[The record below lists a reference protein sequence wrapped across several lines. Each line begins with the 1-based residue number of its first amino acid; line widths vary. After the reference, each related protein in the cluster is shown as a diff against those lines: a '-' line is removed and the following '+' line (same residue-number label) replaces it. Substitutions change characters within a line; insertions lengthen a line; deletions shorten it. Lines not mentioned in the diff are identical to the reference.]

1 MSKTKEKIVRPT
13 VDAIS
18 AALRSAVV
26 EDGELLVVPAEKYY
40 EHAGAEGLGEEVV
53 DHVSDFNG
61 RYAAASVRA
70 VGEAALDLMMADSSI
85 DTVAGG
91 ATMGGRELTL
101 KVERQKVVPVPGGE
115 AVTVYGASS
124 IKIEESGGPALKKAR
139 AHLKDVAKGLW
150 GGKD

>member
-1 MSKTKEKIVRPT
+1 MSKTKEKTVRPT
-13 VDAIS
+13 VDEIS
-18 AALRSAVV
+18 TALRSAVV

-40 EHAGAEGLGEEVV
+40 EHAEVENLGKDVV
-53 DHVSDFNG
+53 DHVSDFNA

-91 ATMGGRELTL
+91 ATMGGRELSL

-115 AVTVYGASS
+115 PVTVFGATS
-124 IKIEESGGPALKKAR
+124 IKIEDSGGPALKKAR
-139 AHLKDVAKGLW
+139 AHIKDAAKSLW